1 MKTNRQSLFRI
12 IARSIAAFAGVTA
25 LTSLAAEGTGVITG
39 RILNPATGEYVRNA
53 TVEVKETGQSAVS
66 GDGGEYR
73 LQAVPA
79 GTATVSVA
87 YPGHSAAPAV
97 VAVTGGG
104 TTTRDFDLVSVVGQ
118 SGEGIIILDK
128 VTVSASVEGNAK
140 AIQEQRSSMNVTNTV
155 ATDVF
160 GDFPEGNVAE
170 FLRYVPGVDLTSAWG
185 EPRFAALG
193 GLDPSYTSVTMD
205 GLPMAAADANKA
217 STARALSF
225 EMASLGS
232 FESIEVS
239 KTLSADVDANAPA
252 GTINLRSKRAFDR
265 RDRVLD
271 FTATLPMHDSVARSF
286 GKSYGPYDDGKTAK
300 LRPGGQLSYIDT
312 FFDRRLGIAL
322 NVGRSD
328 LYEETGRMTHNYNYT
343 ATAADTRPQV
353 MNTIAFMA
361 APRIYERNSAAL
373 AADFRATPNLSFGIN
388 LNWFNSALW
397 TPQRIFTFT
406 TGTRTAVTG
415 DGVTDI
421 TSATNSSIAFTS
433 ITGVNKLGKSVTV
446 SPDFRWKLGNLAL
459 EGRFAVTSAD
469 SWYAPQDQGVFYN
482 PGTMTLANT
491 RFTAKRSSE
500 MSPDWQINQI
510 SGADISNPLSWPT
523 TGTFQIADG
532 RSASQKFYTGKLDG
546 TLPMTIAGIPVEWK
560 AGYKYNYEGRAYDDL
575 GDFSK
580 YTYAGPANPSFWADK
595 GSEFA
600 FNDTYLG
607 GKITSISGGRIFM
620 PSAAALYRDFLANP
634 SYYRPTTL
642 TAANAY
648 AGWVTNHTRYG
659 EEINA
664 GYMMATAKPRKDL
677 SLRAGLRYEKTT
689 NIALEPDSYTSEEM
703 RAAGYAVNAGTGLAT
718 TVDGIYRQFM
728 SRPWVERRSS
738 YDNVF
743 PSASF
748 RYQLPW
754 NTDLSGGFST
764 TIRRAPYS
772 NLSGQYIVN
781 DENLTVTTTN
791 PNLKPEDARNF
802 ALRLAHYSK
811 SLGMFSLSVF
821 ERHIKNMFIT
831 DTLTA
836 QEFGNTNPRYE
847 NYTFTTTVN
856 SADAQTMR
864 SLELQFS
871 QNLGFLS
878 SHLRRFT
885 LNGAYTRNYLRH
897 RTVEGLMPEII
908 NGGFNFTYWR
918 INVFAN
924 GSRTG
929 DRWNSIANGRVDK
942 GRLYVSAGGN
952 IRMTKNLLLSLSI
965 RNLTDSPEFNRV
977 ETRPDRPSVVQLYQS
992 TGTTYTF
999 QLKANF

>member
-1 MKTNRQSLFRI
+1 MKINGHPIIPI
-12 IARSIAAFAGVTA
+12 IARCVAAIVALGALASFAA
-25 LTSLAAEGTGVITG
+25 DGTGVIAG

-53 TVEVKETGQSAVS
+53 RVEIKATGQMTTS

-73 LQAVPA
+73 LLAVPA

-87 YPGHSAAPAV
+87 YTGHRAEPAV
-97 VAVTGGG
+97 VTVAPGG

-118 SGEGIIILDK
+118 GKDGVVLLDAL
-128 VTVSASVEGNAK
+128 TVSASVEGNAK
-140 AIQEQRSSMNVTNTV
+140 AVQEQRHSMNVTNTI

-217 STARALSF
+217 TTARALSF

-232 FESIEVS
+232 FDSIDVS
-239 KTLSADVDANAPA
+239 KTLSADMDANAPA
-252 GTINLRSKRAFDR
+252 GIINLRSKRAFDR
-265 RDRVLD
+265 KDRALD
-271 FTATLPMHDSVARSF
+271 FTATLPMHDTVARSF
-286 GKSYGPYDDGKTAK
+286 GKSHGPYDSGKSAK
-300 LRPGGQLSYIDT
+300 IRLGGQFGYADT
-312 FFDRRLGIAL
+312 FFNRRLGIAI

-328 LYEETGRMTHNYNYT
+328 LYEETGRMTHNYSYA
-343 ATAADTRPQV
+343 ATAADPRPQV
-353 MNTIAFMA
+353 VNTIAFLA
-361 APRIYERNSAAL
+361 TPRIYVRNSASL
-373 AADFRATPNLSFGIN
+373 AADFRATPSLSLGLN

-397 TPQRIFTFT
+397 TPQRTYTFT
-406 TGTRTAVTG
+406 AGTRTAVTG

-421 TSATNSSIAFTS
+421 VSATNSSIAFTS
-433 ITGVNKLGKSVTV
+433 IANVNKLGKSMTV
-446 SPDFRWKLGNLAL
+446 SPNFNWKLGNLTL
-459 EGRFAVTSAD
+459 DGRFALTSAD

-482 PGTMTLANT
+482 PGTMTLAST
-491 RFTAKRSSE
+491 RFTAARSSV
-500 MSPDWQINQI
+500 MSPDWQITQT
-510 SGADISNPLSWPT
+510 SGNDISNPLTWPT
-523 TGTFQIADG
+523 TGTFQVADG
-532 RSASQKFYTGKLDG
+532 RSAAQKFYTGKLDG
-546 TLPMTIAGIPVEWK
+546 TLPMILAGMPVEWK
-560 AGYKYNYEGRAYDDL
+560 AGYKYNYEGRAYDDVSDL
-575 GDFSK
+575 GR

-595 GSEFA
+595 GSEYPM
-600 FNDTYLG
+600 NDSYLG
-607 GKITSISGGRIFM
+607 AKITSISGGRIFM
-620 PSAAALYRDFLANP
+620 PSAAALYRDFVANP
-634 SYYRPTTL
+634 SYYRPVTV

-648 AGWVTNHTRYG
+648 TAWVTNHTRYG

-677 SLRAGLRYEKTT
+677 SLRAGLRYERTT
-689 NIALEPDSYTSEEM
+689 NIALEPDSYTSAEM
-703 RAAGYAVNAGTGLAT
+703 RAAGYAVTASTGLAT

-728 SRPWVERRSS
+728 SRPWVKRRTS
-738 YDNVF
+738 YDNFF

-748 RYQLPW
+748 KYQLPW

-802 ALRLAHYSK
+802 ALRLARYTN
-811 SLGMFSLSVF
+811 SLGMYSVSVF
-821 ERHIKNMFIT
+821 ERHIESMFIT

-836 QEFGNTNPRYE
+836 QEFGNTNPRYD

-856 SADAQTMR
+856 SADRQTMR

-878 SHLRRFT
+878 KHLRRFT
-885 LNGAYTRNYLRH
+885 LTGAYTRNYLRH

-918 INVFAN
+918 INIFAN

-929 DRWNSIANGRVDK
+929 DRWNSIANGRVDR

-952 IRMTKNLLLSLSI
+952 IRLTKNLLLSLSI

-977 ETRPDRPSVVQLYQS
+977 ETRPGLPSVMQLYQS